1 MVKQRNMT
9 SIFLCSDNKILLLFR
24 KGSRVANNVWIGSA
38 GGHFEESELNDA
50 RACVLRELNEELS
63 LTEDML
69 SDLRLRYITMR
80 QAKGE
85 IRINYYFFANI
96 DNGMGKNLESDEG
109 ELRWFDYDEIK
120 DLNMAYTAKYVMEH
134 YVSNGQFD
142 EMIYG
147 GIADGTKVVFT
158 EMPEF

>member
-50 RACVLRELNEELS
+50 RVCVLRELGEELS

-85 IRINYYFFANI
+85 IRINYYYFAKL
-96 DNGMGKNLESDEG
+96 DNGTAMKLTSDEG
-109 ELRWFDYDEIK
+109 ELKWFEYGEIK
-120 DLNMAYTAKYVMEH
+120 SLDMAYTAKHVMEH
-134 YVSNGQFD
+134 YISIGRFN

>member
-24 KGSRVANNVWIGSA
+24 KGSRVANNVWISSA

-50 RACVLRELNEELS
+50 RVCVLRELGEELS

-85 IRINYYFFANI
+85 IRINYYYFAKL
-96 DNGMGKNLESDEG
+96 DNGTAMKLTSDEG
-109 ELRWFDYDEIK
+109 ELKWFNYEEIRE
-120 DLNMAYTAKYVMEH
+120 LNMAYTAKYVMEH
-134 YVSNGQFD
+134 YITTGRFD
-142 EMIYG
+142 KMIYG
-147 GIADGTKVVFT
+147 GIADGEKVVFT

>member
-50 RACVLRELNEELS
+50 RACVLRELDEELS

-85 IRINYYFFANI
+85 IRINYYYFAKL
-96 DNGMGKNLESDEG
+96 DNGTAMKLTSDEG
-109 ELRWFDYDEIK
+109 DLKWFEYEEIK
-120 DLNMAYTAKYVMEH
+120 SLDMAYTAKHVMEH
-134 YVSNGQFD
+134 YIGIGQFN

-147 GIADGTKVVFT
+147 GVADGEKVVLT
-158 EMPEF
+158 KMPEF

>member
-96 DNGMGKNLESDEG
+96 DNGMEKNLESDEG
-109 ELRWFDYDEIK
+109 ELRWFEYEEIK
-120 DLNMAYTAKYVMEH
+120 SLDMAYTAKYVMEH
-134 YVSNGQFD
+134 YIGIGQFNK
-142 EMIYG
+142 MIYG
-147 GIADGTKVVFT
+147 GIADGEKVVFT